1 MCFFIATLVGRKAFV
16 VFKVGVELI
25 QIIFSHTLDAT
36 ARRDSGLLLASSSC
50 SPSLRMG
57 IILASF
63 HLAGNVLVSIEQLI
77 ISVKGP
83 SMTGKQSF
91 SMQALTLSG
100 PGDLFS
106 SRDATTRRTSSH
118 VTVLKSNRSPGVG
131 LVFVSVESS
140 RIVMLFSSD
149 RCRDES
155 AAFLPTLEKNRLNL
169 LATTLRFWY
178 KLVFLCL

>member
-1 MCFFIATLVGRKAFV
+1 MIA
-16 VFKVGVELI
+16 VFE
-25 QIIFSHTLDAT
+25 
-36 ARRDSGLLLASSSC
+36 
-50 SPSLRMG
+50 MG
-57 IILASF
+57 ITSACF

-91 SMQALTLSG
+91 SMRALTLSG

-106 SRDATTRRTSSH
+106 GRDATARRTSSH
-118 VTVLKSNRSPGVG
+118 VIFLKLNSSSKVG

-149 RCRDES
+149 RCRDAS
-155 AAFLPTLEKNRLNL
+155 AAFLPTLK
-169 LATTLRFWY
+169 
-178 KLVFLCL
+178 KS